1 MRCPTDYTLTRCT
14 ACLLY
19 SFYLPIQARQATLE
33 ARREAAE
40 AREAALRSQEVRSLV
55 ITPVSPL
62 ALQSTS
68 LGIYLVINP

>member
-1 MRCPTDYTLTRCT
+1 M
-14 ACLLY
+14 
-19 SFYLPIQARQATLE
+19 E